1 MSQFAKRLTA
11 LVTATTL
18 VLSNLPPVPVVAQ
31 EVIQSCK
38 VDNEEQFRE
47 RVAEITSGAL
57 RKGLRIVDYEALV
70 DDQWRKNDMDALI
83 DRLVDAAAK
92 QVREESTWSE
102 LIASIASKDEAKKL
116 AEAVAERAY
125 RSDAFKSAV
134 QDLST
139 DVGQE
144 VAKSIELATLDAAVP
159 AVRCVRA
166 FLGGR
171 YGATIARIVS
181 EDTRVA
187 FEPSTS
193 DLTATIGTGQVVLA
207 GSQAI
212 AGTIVLLVRRTL
224 TRMASRVGQR
234 VVGAVLSRVVSVIA
248 GGVGVVL
255 IAKDLWDLRHGVL
268 PIITSEMKSETAKA
282 NIRAELASAISDQM
296 NAHVDE
302 IAAKTADR
310 IVDVWRAFREAHT
323 KVVELS
329 EKHEPFKSFLG
340 TVGRK
345 GMPRVDRVVSI
356 ILAKEG
362 EAGVRTRLRD
372 GTLDEAVKRLP
383 EAALTIAGDTGSIDE
398 ALAWQSLAGED
409 LDQVLSFEIHR
420 AAKPD
425 DFTESDLA
433 RVIALDDRLAISRMT
448 ALDKAAR
455 HVLTELDTDR
465 LRNVARALSSGEL
478 TDLGGYLGA
487 LGKDVR
493 ERVLQAVS
501 SNPQKMKSLAGA
513 RVRGAIMNSR
523 NQEAALAMMLRTGSS
538 FNLLTLNDD
547 FARVVD
553 GQIAPILLWEKHPYA
568 IVTIAVLALIVLM
581 ILRRLLFGSRRRR
594 AA

>member
-1 MSQFAKRLTA
+1 
-11 LVTATTL
+11 
-18 VLSNLPPVPVVAQ
+18 VAQ

-398 ALAWQSLAGED
+398 ALAWQSLAGET

-448 ALDKAAR
+448 ALDKDAR

-513 RVRGAIMNSR
+513 RVRGAILNSR

>member
-11 LVTATTL
+11 LVAAASL
-18 VLSNLPPVPVVAQ
+18 ALSSLPPLPALAQ
-31 EVIQSCK
+31 DQFESCK

-47 RVAEITSGAL
+47 RVTEITSGAL
-57 RKGLRIVDYEALV
+57 RKGLRTVDYEALV

-92 QVREESTWSE
+92 QVREESSWSE
-102 LIASIASKDEAKKL
+102 LISSIASKDEAKKL
-116 AEAVAERAY
+116 AEEVAERAY

-212 AGTIVLLVRRTL
+212 AGTVILLVRRTL

-234 VVGAVLSRVVSVIA
+234 VVGAVLARVVSVIA

-398 ALAWQSLAGED
+398 ALAWQSLAGET

-425 DFTESDLA
+425 DYTEADLA

-448 ALDKAAR
+448 ALDKDAR

-465 LRNVARALSSGEL
+465 LRNVARALSPGEL
-478 TDLGGYLGA
+478 ADLGGYLGA
-487 LGKDVR
+487 LGKDSR

-513 RVRGAIMNSR
+513 RVRGAILNSR
-523 NQEAALAMMLRTGSS
+523 DQEAALAMMLRTGSS